1 MKVRDFI
8 KIEQDIDV
16 YDDVCEEL
24 GTAFCGP
31 LELTPA
37 GEKKFAEVMDYDIE
51 VHPAPA
57 GYGCGCA
64 IVAVD
69 DPDDKVWKR
78 KLRKA
83 KEFFE
88 SAGGE
93 CAWDDYE
100 KWFVDPYGETEG

>member
-1 MKVRDFI
+1 MKVKEFI

-24 GTAFCGP
+24 GVAFCGP
-31 LELTPA
+31 LELTPD

-51 VHPAPA
+51 IHPAPA

-78 KLRKA
+78 KLRMA
-83 KEFFE
+83 ENFFY
-88 SAGGE
+88 SAAGY
-93 CAWDDYE
+93 CADEDFQ
-100 KWFVDPYGETEG
+100 KWFKEVD

>member
-1 MKVRDFI
+1 MKVREFI

-24 GTAFCGP
+24 GVAFCGP
-31 LELTPA
+31 LELTTD

-51 VHPAPA
+51 IHPAPA

-64 IVAVD
+64 IVAVY

-83 KEFFE
+83 KEFFN
-88 SAGGE
+88 SAAGY
-93 CAWDDYE
+93 CADEDFQ
-100 KWFVDPYGETEG
+100 KWFKEVV